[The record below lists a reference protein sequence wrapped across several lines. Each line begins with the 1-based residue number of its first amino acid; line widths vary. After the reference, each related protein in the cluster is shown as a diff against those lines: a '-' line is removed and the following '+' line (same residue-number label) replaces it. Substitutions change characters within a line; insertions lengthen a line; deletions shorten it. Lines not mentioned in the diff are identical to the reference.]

1 MNKSI
6 RPKTL
11 KILLI
16 EDDDALRMVLATT
29 LELGGHEVG
38 RARDGLAGMKM
49 LDQGRY
55 DLVITDVVMPEM
67 DGLEVLRDS
76 WLHGFTGDIIAIS
89 GGGVLG
95 ISDNLKVARYMGAA
109 ATLTK
114 PFSAEEL
121 NEVVDRLAARAPAPA
136 RPQIT
141 TAQ

>member
-16 EDDDALRMVLATT
+16 EDDDALRLVISTT

-38 RARDGLAGMKM
+38 QARDGLEGMKL
-49 LDQGRY
+49 LDRGRY

-76 WLHGFTGDIIAIS
+76 WLHGFSGDIIAIS

-95 ISDNLKVARYMGAA
+95 IKDNLKVARYMGAA
-109 ATLTK
+109 ATLNK
-114 PFSAEEL
+114 PFSTEEL
-121 NEVVDRLAARAPAPA
+121 NAVIDRLAAKAPAPA
-136 RPQIT
+136 RPEIT
-141 TAQ
+141 NAQ